1 MMNSDEERPLEG
13 VQGDV
18 RPGDDERMSAADEAV
33 TEPEPAGEEPA
44 SDDSAADAEPE
55 ADAFEGLA
63 PDLRA
68 AIEDRGFNGLTAVQR
83 AILDADAAGRDLRVA
98 SQTGSGKTV
107 GLGFVM
113 APVVRDAAADHERD
127 AGPVALVVT
136 PTRELASQV
145 LGELRWLFGGIE
157 GAHLISVTGGTPIHR
172 DRAALA
178 GRPQVLVGTPGRL
191 VDHLRNGQLDLSEVR
206 ELVLDEADQMLDMG
220 FREDLE
226 AILDAS
232 AGQHRTHLVSATFP
246 PGIQDLAGRYQS
258 NALTV
263 EGTPIG
269 DAHANIEH
277 VGHLVRHNER
287 YAALVNLLLLEEQ
300 RRTLVFVERRSDA
313 ADLAQQL
320 EADGFRALPISGD
333 LVQSQRDRALGAFR
347 AGTVHVLVAT
357 DVAARGIDVPDVGV
371 VVQTS
376 PPIDPETYT
385 HRSGRTGRAGQKGR
399 SVLFCPPR
407 RRRAVER
414 LVADAGGD
422 ITWADVPSA
431 ADVQRVVEARDREAL
446 AGRVKEA
453 LEAGVDEG
461 RLEFAREL
469 LGTHGAEELVAVL
482 LDAAGPKRAARARDV
497 GEGAPRTRGK
507 KQDGGQRGDDRVPS
521 AGSVRFFINWGSNQ
535 GASPSRVLAAV
546 CRRGEVDGSTIGAI
560 SVHQNATTFDVS
572 AEVAEEFEAKAGRR
586 DPRDPHTM
594 IRRDRGPG
602 GPGGQRRRGR
612 RGRRR
617 GYGARRR

>member
-1 MMNSDEERPLEG
+1 MMKSDEERPTEG
-13 VQGDV
+13 V
-18 RPGDDERMSAADEAV
+18 DEGLSAGQRERD
-33 TEPEPAGEEPA
+33 PAG
-44 SDDSAADAEPE
+44 DGCAAGPVEVAPGTEV
-55 ADAFEGLA
+55 DAFEGLA
-63 PDLRA
+63 SDLRA
-68 AIEDRGFNGLTAVQR
+68 AIEGRGFEGLTAVQR
-83 AILDADAAGRDLRVA
+83 AILDADAEGRDLRVA

-113 APVVRDAAADHERD
+113 APVVRDAASEEARE

-145 LGELRWLFGGIE
+145 LGELRWLFGGI
-157 GAHLISVTGGTPIHR
+157 ANARLISVTGGTPIHR

-178 GRPQVLVGTPGRL
+178 GGPQVLVGTPGRL
-191 VDHLRNGQLDLSEVR
+191 VDHLRNGQLDLSSVR

-232 AGQHRTHLVSATFP
+232 AGEHRTHLVSATFP
-246 PGIQDLAGRYQS
+246 PGIQDLAGRYQR
-258 NALTV
+258 NALMV
-263 EGTPIG
+263 EGSPIG

-277 VGHLVRHNER
+277 IGHLVRPNER
-287 YAALVNLLLLEEQ
+287 YAALVNLLLLEEES
-300 RRTLVFVERRSDA
+300 RTLVFVERRSDA

-320 EADGFRALPISGD
+320 EADGFKALPISGD

-385 HRSGRTGRAGQKGR
+385 HRSGRTGRAGQEGR

-414 LVADAGGD
+414 LVADAGVEIG
-422 ITWADVPSA
+422 WADVPSA
-431 ADVQRVVEARDREAL
+431 SDVERVVEERDRSAL
-446 AGRVKEA
+446 AARIETA
-453 LEAGVDEG
+453 LAAGAAQA
-461 RLEFAREL
+461 RLEFAKEL
-469 LGTHGAEELVAVL
+469 LEAHEPEDLVSVL
-482 LDAAGPKRAARARDV
+482 LDAASPRRAARARDV
-497 GEGAPRTRGK
+497 R
-507 KQDGGQRGDDRVPS
+507 DGGPSRQAVDGGARRSPDRAPS
-521 AGSVRFFINWGSNQ
+521 AGSVRFFINWGENQ
-535 GASPSRVLAAV
+535 GANPSRVLAAV
-546 CRRGEVDGSTIGAI
+546 CRRGEVDGSAIGAI
-560 SVHQNATTFDVS
+560 SVHPNATTFDVS
-572 AEVAEEFEAKAGRR
+572 AEVAEEFEAKASRR
-586 DPRDPHTM
+586 DPRDPHSM

-602 GPGGQRRRGR
+602 GPRRRGGR
-612 RGRRR
+612 RGGRRR

>member
-1 MMNSDEERPLEG
+1 MMKSDEERPDEG
-13 VQGDV
+13 V
-18 RPGDDERMSAADEAV
+18 DEV
-33 TEPEPAGEEPA
+33 LPAGEHEQEPA
-44 SDDSAADAEPE
+44 QDASEATPDATPEEGSVEAD

-63 PDLRA
+63 PDLRS
-68 AIEDRGFNGLTAVQR
+68 AIEGRGFGGLTAVQR
-83 AILDADAAGRDLRVA
+83 AILDADAEGRDLRVA

-113 APVVRDAAADHERD
+113 APVVRAAASEEGRD

-145 LGELRWLFGGIE
+145 LGELRWLFGGIANA
-157 GAHLISVTGGTPIHR
+157 GLISVTGGTPIHR

-191 VDHLRNGQLDLSEVR
+191 VDHLRNGQLDLSSVR

-232 AGQHRTHLVSATFP
+232 AGDHRTHLVSATFP
-246 PGIQDLAGRYQS
+246 PGIQDLAGRYQQ

-277 VGHLVRHNER
+277 VGHLVRPNER
-287 YAALVNLLLLEEQ
+287 YAALVNLLLLEEE

-320 EADGFRALPISGD
+320 EADGFKALPISGD

-385 HRSGRTGRAGQKGR
+385 HRSGRTGRAGQEGR

-414 LVADAGGD
+414 LVAEAGVD
-422 ITWADVPSA
+422 IRWADVPSA
-431 ADVQRVVEARDREAL
+431 ADVERVVEERDRAALAARIGEAL
-446 AGRVKEA
+446 AAGAAGPRKDFAKEL
-453 LEAGVDEG
+453 LEA
-461 RLEFAREL
+461 
-469 LGTHGAEELVAVL
+469 HGAEDLVAVL
-482 LDAAGPKRAARARDV
+482 LDAASPRRSARARDV
-497 GEGAPRTRGK
+497 GDSAPRKRPA
-507 KQDGGQRGDDRVPS
+507 DGGNQGGADRAPS
-521 AGSVRFFINWGSNQ
+521 AGSVRFFINWGGNQ
-535 GASPSRVLAAV
+535 GATPSRVLAAV
-546 CRRGEVDGSTIGAI
+546 CRRGEVDGATIGAI
-560 SVHQNATTFDVS
+560 SVHPNATTFDVS

-586 DPRDPHTM
+586 DPRDPHSM

-602 GPGGQRRRGR
+602 GPRRRGSR
-612 RGRRR
+612 RGGRRR

>member
-1 MMNSDEERPLEG
+1 MMKSDEERPGEG
-13 VQGDV
+13 V
-18 RPGDDERMSAADEAV
+18 DEVLS
-33 TEPEPAGEEPA
+33 AGEHAQRPA
-44 SDDSAADAEPE
+44 QGPAQDASEAIPEEDSVEAE

-63 PDLRA
+63 PDLRS
-68 AIEDRGFNGLTAVQR
+68 AIEGRGFGGLTAVQR
-83 AILDADAAGRDLRVA
+83 AILDADAEGRDLRVA

-113 APVVRDAAADHERD
+113 APVVRSAASAEGREG
-127 AGPVALVVT
+127 GPVALVVT

-145 LGELRWLFGGIE
+145 LGELRWLFGGI
-157 GAHLISVTGGTPIHR
+157 ANARLISVTGGTPIHR
-172 DRAALA
+172 DRSALA

-191 VDHLRNGQLDLSEVR
+191 VDHLRNGQLDLSSVR

-232 AGQHRTHLVSATFP
+232 AGDHRTHLVSATFP
-246 PGIQDLAGRYQS
+246 PGIQDLAGRYQQ

-277 VGHLVRHNER
+277 VGHLVRPNER
-287 YAALVNLLLLEEQ
+287 YAALVNLLLLEEE

-320 EADGFRALPISGD
+320 EADGFKALPISGD

-385 HRSGRTGRAGQKGR
+385 HRSGRTGRAGQEGR

-414 LVADAGGD
+414 LVAEAGVD
-422 ITWADVPSA
+422 IRWADVPSA
-431 ADVQRVVEARDREAL
+431 ADVHRVVEERDRTALAARIGEAL
-446 AGRVKEA
+446 AAGVAGPRKNFAKEL
-453 LEAGVDEG
+453 LEA
-461 RLEFAREL
+461 
-469 LGTHGAEELVAVL
+469 HGAEDLVAVL
-482 LDAAGPKRAARARDV
+482 LDAASPRRSARARDV
-497 GEGAPRTRGK
+497 GDGAPQKRPA
-507 KQDGGQRGDDRVPS
+507 DGGNQRGADHAPS
-521 AGSVRFFINWGSNQ
+521 AGSVRFFINWGGNQ
-535 GASPSRVLAAV
+535 GATPSRVLAAV
-546 CRRGEVDGSTIGAI
+546 CRRGEVDGATIGAI
-560 SVHQNATTFDVS
+560 SVHPNATTFDVS
-572 AEVAEEFEAKAGRR
+572 AEVAEDFEAKAGRR
-586 DPRDPHTM
+586 DPRDPHSM

-602 GPGGQRRRGR
+602 GPRRRGSHR
-612 RGRRR
+612 GGRRR